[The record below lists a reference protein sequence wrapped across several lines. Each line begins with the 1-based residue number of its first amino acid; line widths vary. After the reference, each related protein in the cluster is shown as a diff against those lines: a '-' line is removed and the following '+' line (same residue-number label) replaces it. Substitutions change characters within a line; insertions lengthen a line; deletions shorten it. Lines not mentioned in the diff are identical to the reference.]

1 MSNNVPTKLQKDVF
15 KNNILKKL
23 NHKNYENLGYKALLE
38 SSYTFKTDTKE
49 YILNVDISED
59 VIVEINFILKRI
71 GFIHFETLI
80 ELSKYYRRLLNSKKN
95 ILIFAYNGIG
105 KTRLSCAFN
114 DLGKKNK
121 TSQLT
126 NESGNT
132 LVTVN
137 GDALVSKE
145 KTADTLYYNAFTE
158 DLFIWDND
166 LDNDTQRVLK
176 LNRESRFLKGLES
189 LEMENR
195 IRPFLSRYAD
205 FDFSIDYDTWSVNFS
220 REIRIDDKTKKIEH
234 IKVSRGEENIF
245 IWCFFLAV
253 AQLAI
258 DKDGAYVWVK
268 YIYIDDPIS
277 SLDDNNAIA
286 VASHLAQMLKKQS
299 DIKTVI
305 STHHTLFF
313 NVMYNELKKAEKY
326 FLSKNKSD
334 EYTIRNTDDTP
345 FFHHVALLKELYE
358 VAESGNLY
366 TYHFN
371 ILRNILEKTA
381 TFHGFQNFSACI
393 KQDSDDLDGTIH
405 TRLVNLLSHGHY
417 SLFEPKEML
426 EDNKEYFKKILNDFM
441 ANYRFNPEL
450 FLEERT

>member
-1 MSNNVPTKLQKDVF
+1 MSNEVPFKIQRDVF
-15 KNNILKKL
+15 KKNILKKL
-23 NHKNYENLGYKALLE
+23 KHNDYENLGYEILIENNYSLKE
-38 SSYTFKTDTKE
+38 NTNE
-49 YILNVDISED
+49 YILKDDIDED
-59 VIVEINFILKRI
+59 VISEINFIFKRI
-71 GFIHFETLI
+71 GFIQFETI
-80 ELSKYYRRLLNSKKN
+80 EELSGYFRKLLNIKKY
-95 ILIFAYNGIG
+95 ILLFAYNGTG
-105 KTRLSCAFN
+105 KTRLSSAFK
-114 DLGKKNK
+114 DLGKRIVGEN
-121 TSQLT
+121 
-126 NESGNT
+126 N
-132 LVTVN
+132 
-137 GDALVSKE
+137 
-145 KTADTLYYNAFTE
+145 TADTLYYNAFTE
-158 DLFIWDND
+158 DHFIWDND
-166 LDNDTQRVLK
+166 LENDTQRFLK
-176 LNRESRFLKGLES
+176 LNKDSRFFKGLKS
-189 LEMENR
+189 LEMESR
-195 IRPFLSRYAD
+195 IRPFLSRNAD
-205 FDFSIDYDTWSVNFS
+205 FDFSIDYDTWSVSFS
-220 REIRIDDKTKKIEH
+220 REIRKEDATEKIDY

-258 DKDGAYVWVK
+258 DKDGAYDWVK

-286 VASHLAQMLKKQS
+286 VASHLAQLLKKQS

-326 FLSKNKSD
+326 FLSKNKSG
-334 EYTIRNTDDTP
+334 EYTIRNTGDTP
-345 FFHHVALLKELYE
+345 FFHHVALLKELCE

-393 KQDSDDLDGTIH
+393 KQDSDDLDGTIY
-405 TRLVNLLSHGHY
+405 TRLANLLSHGNY

-426 EDNKEYFKKILNDFM
+426 EDNKEYFKKILHDFM

-450 FLEERT
+450 FPEEVRTEQ